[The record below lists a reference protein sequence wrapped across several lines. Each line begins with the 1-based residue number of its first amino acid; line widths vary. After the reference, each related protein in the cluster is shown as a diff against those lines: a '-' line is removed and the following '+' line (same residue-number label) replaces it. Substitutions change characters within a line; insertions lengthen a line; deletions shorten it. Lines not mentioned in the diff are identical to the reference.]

1 MDQIL
6 AVILKDTYSLSQL
19 KKRLQ
24 ILQSTF
30 QQQFFHSQATENLT
44 PKDNQWLKSLP
55 KSFIAAFNKDNLTQ
69 NLSSLSSKIN
79 STSILTL
86 YLPID
91 VSDEI
96 LDQIGN
102 KVRQNFGANFLID
115 IKYNPILIAGC
126 ALSWKGIYKDYSLHS
141 KIAERRLAILQ
152 SFKKFLR

>member
-1 MDQIL
+1 MDQIINT
-6 AVILKDTYSLSQL
+6 ILQNTYTLSQF

-30 QQQFFHSQATENLT
+30 QQQFFHSLITENLT
-44 PKDNQWLKSLP
+44 PKDNQWLQSLP
-55 KSFIAAFNKDNLTQ
+55 KSFMDAFNKDNLTQ

-79 STSILTL
+79 STPILTV

-91 VSDEI
+91 VSDEV

-102 KVRQNFGANFLID
+102 KVRQNFGANLLLD
-115 IKYNPILIAGC
+115 VKYNPILIAGC